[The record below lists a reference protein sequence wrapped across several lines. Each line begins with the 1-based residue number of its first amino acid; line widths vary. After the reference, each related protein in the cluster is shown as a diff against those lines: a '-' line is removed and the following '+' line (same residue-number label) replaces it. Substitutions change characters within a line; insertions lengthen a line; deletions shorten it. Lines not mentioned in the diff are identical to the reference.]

1 MKIMTLYVLLFNSL
15 FSLLTLYAWFTLNY
29 TLISGPLCIL
39 FLLPCTYFPT
49 LWVSNSQILYNSGE
63 INSSRKHFLNSVRLA
78 QPFLFCALF
87 EKKKLSC
94 CAIVVYLLA
103 CFPCRL
109 TVSIMA
115 DCLYYFYLH
124 CQSSNKCVE

>member
-29 TLISGPLCIL
+29 TLISWPLCIL

-87 EKKKLSC
+87 EKKKIILLCYSCLFTCLFPLQANSFHYGRLST
-94 CAIVVYLLA
+94 I
-103 CFPCRL
+103 
-109 TVSIMA
+109 SICIA
-115 DCLYYFYLH
+115 RAVT
-124 CQSSNKCVE
+124 SV